1 MGIYKVITGKS
12 STESEKDFE
21 NAKGYGVLKES
32 VAEMVIDV
40 IKPIRKK
47 YDEYI
52 SDPTELDRL
61 LDIGAENAS
70 LISEPKVI
78 EMKRK
83 MGFI

>member
-1 MGIYKVITGKS
+1 MENNARIIKNIQNTLKMVREQLDS
-12 STESEKDFE
+12 E
-21 NAKGYGVLKES
+21 NAVPKKVKYTSLL
-32 VAEMVIDV
+32 IDD
-40 IKPIRKK
+40 IGQR
-47 YDEYI
+47 
-52 SDPTELDRL
+52 

>member
-1 MGIYKVITGKS
+1 MI
-12 STESEKDFE
+12 
-21 NAKGYGVLKES
+21 NAILKYPLFYRTYQKI
-32 VAEMVIDV
+32 V
-40 IKPIRKK
+40 RKK
-47 YDEYI
+47 FDEYI
-52 SDPTELDRL
+52 SDPSELDRL